1 MRKRPI
7 AWAALLMFLLLQL
20 IPAVSLYREPQIT
33 EKCKGQVTG
42 RVIRRTR
49 KKEQLQLD
57 LADCL
62 IQNDTNTIEASHIL
76 VYLTDEAEYPVG
88 ADLSLSGT
96 IYPIETPTNP
106 GQFDSR
112 LYYEGQGVDC
122 TVYAEK
128 AQILKVHSAPIREGL
143 TCLRERMEHV
153 YEKTFDEQE
162 SGMMKAMIL
171 GQKGSL
177 DKEMKEL
184 YQRNGIA
191 HLLAIS
197 GLHISLV

>member
-1 MRKRPI
+1 MLFR
-7 AWAALLMFLLLQL
+7 
-20 IPAVSLYREPQIT
+20 S
-33 EKCKGQVTG
+33 
-42 RVIRRTR
+42 
-49 KKEQLQLD
+49 
-57 LADCL
+57 
-62 IQNDTNTIEASHIL
+62 
-76 VYLTDEAEYPVG
+76 EYPVG

-197 GLHISLV
+197 GVKTLKLDIPLVPETRINWAFVPLHIAIIYILKLCLDEEIIPRCRFPCSRGYLTKCINWQKK

>member
-1 MRKRPI
+1 MLPRAPVYSIVNSIIDNTEARRVQISINGETNRVYRESINFIRFLEKMRSCRREKTFPSPGQLF
-7 AWAALLMFLLLQL
+7 WCSWLLQL
-20 IPAVSLYREPQIT
+20 IPAVPFTGSRRIT

-42 RVIRRTR
+42 RIIRRTR

-128 AQILKVHSAPIREGL
+128 GADFEG
-143 TCLRERMEHV
+143 
-153 YEKTFDEQE
+153 TFCTN
-162 SGMMKAMIL
+162 SGRPNL
-171 GQKGSL
+171 S
-177 DKEMKEL
+177 
-184 YQRNGIA
+184 
-191 HLLAIS
+191 
-197 GLHISLV
+197 

>member
-1 MRKRPI
+1 M
-7 AWAALLMFLLLQL
+7 
-20 IPAVSLYREPQIT
+20 
-33 EKCKGQVTG
+33 
-42 RVIRRTR
+42 
-49 KKEQLQLD
+49 
-57 LADCL
+57 
-62 IQNDTNTIEASHIL
+62 
-76 VYLTDEAEYPVG
+76 G

-153 YEKTFDEQE
+153 YEKIFGEQE

-191 HLLAIS
+191 HLLATS
-197 GLHISLV
+197 GLHISLVEWDCTDITEVDRKCLGIGYSGGASDHRLRMDGVGHHYQPFGLCLCVD

>member
-96 IYPIETPTNP
+96 IYLIETPN
-106 GQFDSR
+106 Q
-112 LYYEGQGVDC
+112 
-122 TVYAEK
+122 
-128 AQILKVHSAPIREGL
+128 
-143 TCLRERMEHV
+143 
-153 YEKTFDEQE
+153 
-162 SGMMKAMIL
+162 SG
-171 GQKGSL
+171 
-177 DKEMKEL
+177 
-184 YQRNGIA
+184 
-191 HLLAIS
+191 AI
-197 GLHISLV
+197 